1 MTAVTSERAAVATD
15 PRAVRVV
22 THPDPPVLAF
32 PPRSVH
38 GDRRRWHDG
47 PTPVSLAD
55 LTTITGQVAAEVAA
69 GLHEVRVDHTHRW
82 ARRLHA
88 DPHLDV
94 WLISWATE
102 QAAEL
107 HDHGGSIGALTV
119 VRGEL
124 TEWRWSAGRAADH
137 DVSPE
142 ELAVSGPGLRRR
154 ALSASSAAAFPLGHV
169 HDVSNRRDEPAVSV
183 HAYSPPLSAM
193 SYYAVERGTLR
204 RTRSELVE
212 PGACP
217 EGGEVLT

>member
-1 MTAVTSERAAVATD
+1 MTTAVRAAAAAHPVAT
-15 PRAVRVV
+15 
-22 THPDPPVLAF
+22 HPPASGPAALSF
-32 PPRSVH
+32 LPRSRR

-55 LTTITGQVAAEVAA
+55 LTTITRQVAAEVAA
-69 GLHEVRVDHTHRW
+69 GMHEVRVDHTHRW
-82 ARRLHA
+82 SRRLHA

-124 TEWRWSAGRAADH
+124 TEWRWTSGRADDVA
-137 DVSPE
+137 VSPE

-154 ALSASSAAAFPLGHV
+154 ALSASTGAAFPLGHV
-169 HDVSNRRDEPAVSV
+169 HDVSNRRAEPAVSV
-183 HAYSPPLSAM
+183 HAYSPPLSTM
-193 SYYAVERGTLR
+193 SYYGVERGTLV

-212 PGACP
+212 PGASP
-217 EGGEVLT
+217 EGGEVLA

>member
-1 MTAVTSERAAVATD
+1 MTAVLPAPSFL
-15 PRAVRVV
+15 PR
-22 THPDPPVLAF
+22 TL
-32 PPRSVH
+32 H

-55 LTTITGQVAAEVAA
+55 LTSLTRQVAAEVVAGHHAVQIDAA
-69 GLHEVRVDHTHRW
+69 NRW
-82 ARRLHA
+82 SRRLHA

-119 VRGEL
+119 VSGEL
-124 TEWRWSAGRAADH
+124 TEWRWSAGQADDH
-137 DVSPE
+137 LATAE
-142 ELAVSGPGLRRR
+142 EIASRGPGLRRR
-154 ALSASSAAAFPLGHV
+154 VLTAGSGAAFPLGHV
-169 HDVSNRRDEPAVSV
+169 HDVSNRRTEAAVSV

-193 SYYAVERGTLR
+193 SYYGVERGTLT

-212 PGACP
+212 PGASP
-217 EGGEVLT
+217 E

>member
-1 MTAVTSERAAVATD
+1 MTT
-15 PRAVRVV
+15 AVRVDDAAR
-22 THPDPPVLAF
+22 PASLSF
-32 PPRSVH
+32 LPRSLH

-55 LTTITGQVAAEVAA
+55 LVTITGQVAAEVAA
-69 GLHEVRVDHTHRW
+69 GMHEVRVDHTHRW
-82 ARRLHA
+82 SRRLHA

-124 TEWRWSAGRAADH
+124 TEWRWTSGRADH
-137 DVSPE
+137 DEVSPE

-169 HDVSNRRDEPAVSV
+169 HDVSNRRAEPAVSV
-183 HAYSPPLSAM
+183 HAYSPPLSTM
-193 SYYAVERGTLR
+193 SYYDVDRGTLT

-212 PGACP
+212 PGASP
-217 EGGEVLT
+217 EGGVVLA